1 MMAIRGR
8 IQREYDVIHLVAE
21 RITNLSADLAIVDS
35 RNAAFPPPHGRSD

>member
-8 IQREYDVIHLVAE
+8 IQREDDVIHLVAP

-35 RNAAFPPPHGRSD
+35 PLLHGRSD